1 MIAITL
7 LLSSM
12 AIALISG
19 IMLIE
24 CEFGSETPWIVI
36 LIISVMIIIASASL
50 ALVSEKMPYDNILVE
65 SRTLKP
71 ISEGIY
77 LEITTEDSKVY
88 MSYIEADNYFNTIR
102 KKQMRD
108 IALIKESDAHEPQ
121 MKIYE
126 KVFENDFW
134 RYFYTGS
141 KYTYIF
147 EVPACSIKYSC
158 VETE

>member
-12 AIALISG
+12 AIALIST

-36 LIISVMIIIASASL
+36 LISSVTIMIVSGCL
-50 ALVSEKMPYDNILVE
+50 GLVSEKMPYDNVLVE

-71 ISEGIY
+71 ISKGIY
-77 LEITTEDSKVY
+77 LEMTTEDSDIY

-102 KKQMRD
+102 KKLMGD
-108 IALIKESDAHEPQ
+108 IALIKELDTREPQ

-158 VETE
+158 VKTE